1 MTGTSMTSPASHT
14 EPWPT
19 LEVCA
24 RNLIDDPRKKMHD
37 PQVAQ
42 RLGFAGGLVPGT
54 VLYAYML
61 RPLVARFGRS
71 WMERGTCGLDLFKP
85 VYDGDNLTI
94 HVMPRVGASGALT
107 VEARDGA
114 GQVMARLEADDPQPP
129 PKVNPLFEM
138 DPGPVPAREEPLHW
152 DLLELNR
159 PFATLHWTPGM
170 EEQAAF
176 CAEAEEC
183 LPLFLSETPVAVH
196 PGLIV
201 RQANNTLVHQYRAEF
216 GIHTASR
223 IVKHAPLHVGQ
234 PVEVRAMPLDKWEK
248 RGHQYV
254 RLYVAMVAH
263 GIPAV
268 ELDHTL
274 IFRPRGA

>member
-1 MTGTSMTSPASHT
+1 MTSPAAYS

-61 RPLVARFGRS
+61 KPLLTRFGRS
-71 WMERGTCGLDLFKP
+71 WMARGTCGLHLFKP
-85 VYDGDNLTI
+85 VYDGDLLTI
-94 HVMPRVGASGALT
+94 DVMPRGGASRALT
-107 VEARDGA
+107 VEARDRD
-114 GQVMARLEADDPQPP
+114 GQVMARLEVDDPEAPP
-129 PKVNPLFEM
+129 GVNPLFGM
-138 DPGPVPAREEPLHW
+138 KPGPAPTRNEPLHW

-159 PFATLHWTPGM
+159 PFTPLHWTPGR
-170 EEQAAF
+170 EEQAGF
-176 CAEAEEC
+176 CSEAEER
-183 LPLFLSETPVAVH
+183 LPMFLGEAPAVVH

-223 IVKHAPLHVGQ
+223 IVQRALLLVGQ

-254 RLYVAMVAH
+254 RLYVAMMVE
-263 GIPAV
+263 GTPAV